1 MSPLLIVLFV
11 ILGVL
16 FIISLYGSFI
26 RWNASRVTIWF
37 SIKKLDINKPMEEY
51 ARLLLDENGLEDVEV
66 KKCGFFASM
75 FVGNTYSVSK
85 KLIRLS
91 WGTARRST
99 ATNLAVVC
107 RLVGLAK
114 MHADGAK
121 GLRLVEFNRWFGW
134 LPMLLLPLMI
144 VGLILDLVLAESIG
158 TWTIALTGVGLAI
171 ALVCFIISAIAA
183 KIYIKSCN
191 IGQTLILDMGIL
203 QENEEKRIKKLFSA
217 WKKLIVLQV
226 IINAFE
232 AIYFL
237 LKLIFSSFKLIRR

>member
-1 MSPLLIVLFV
+1 MNPLLIVLFA
-11 ILGVL
+11 ILGIL

-26 RWNASRVTIWF
+26 RWNASRLTIWF
-37 SIKKLDINKPMEEY
+37 SVKKLDINKPMEEY
-51 ARLLLDENGLEDVEV
+51 ARLLLDENGLVDVEV

-85 KLIRLS
+85 KLIRIS

-99 ATNLAVVC
+99 VTNLSAVC

-114 MHADGAK
+114 MHADGEK

-134 LPMLLLPLMI
+134 LPTLLLPLMV

-171 ALVCFIISAIAA
+171 ALVSFIISAIAA
-183 KIYIKSCN
+183 RKYIKSCN
-191 IGQTLILDMGIL
+191 IGQQLIFDMGIL
-203 QENEEKRIKKLFSA
+203 QEDEEKRVKKLFSA
-217 WKKLIVLQV
+217 WKKLVVLQV

-232 AIYFL
+232 AIYFI
-237 LKLIFSSFKLIRR
+237 LKLVFSSFKLIRR